1 MHGIH
6 GKITIG
12 THFFKITH
20 FDDRLR
26 DVIYKFLGNYV
37 KYGLEK
43 IPRSNRYKKVAT
55 AVYATRTLDKNEFRF
70 HINQYSKFI
79 QLMEANLV
87 PKESVEIVTLD
98 ICTASPLDC
107 SVKDGWVPR
116 EDQTP
121 VLDYLIDS
129 PYRSKLVGIQTGKG
143 KDQPLTAKI
152 KTPKGW
158 TTMGDINVG
167 DDVISRDGTST
178 KVIAIHPKETRD
190 VYKIT
195 FYDGRQTEC
204 GAGHLWKVF
213 NVNVTKDK
221 RWKLIDTEEII
232 RLLNNHNP
240 RLYVELIEPQKS
252 KDIELPIDPY
262 VLGVILGDAH
272 IGKYLIDLATPDDF
286 ILDEVSKRLPK
297 DLIINRKGYCNNSII
312 INKQFGDIKNNSLTK
327 EFRNLNLSEKLS
339 YEKFIPDV
347 YLNGSIKQRL
357 ELLQG
362 LMDTDGTVNVDGNI
376 SFCSSSKKLA
386 EQVQYLVRSLG
397 GLAKISIRQP
407 FYTYK
412 DKKIEA
418 REAYQL
424 NIRVKNPNNFFLLP
438 RKKNKTPTHNQY
450 SDDLK
455 SRIKSVDY
463 VGKKVTQ
470 CITIDHPEQLY
481 VTDDFIVTHNSFLSM
496 YAASKLNKKIAIVV
510 RPMFIFKWVGDVA
523 KYLNIDTAKQVMV
536 VQGMSQLMMVFEQQK
551 LGLLDDIKI
560 FIFSNKTL
568 QLWFKQYQEFG
579 EAIRDQG
586 YGITPEEMYSH
597 LKIGLRLIDEVH
609 LDFHLNFKIDLYT
622 NVEHSISL
630 SATLDNKDQ
639 FQRDMYELAYPISQR
654 FKEQEIDKY
663 AIARCV
669 IYSIDDNP
677 DKIRSTEYGSKSYSH
692 NAFEEYIMKKPQRLE
707 NYLRLIKHTIDV
719 GYMQDYVPGERCVV
733 FAYRKDFCTIVVNYL
748 NMKYPN
754 LDIRRYV
761 SEDPDENMYDPD
773 IRVTTLGSGS
783 TGHDIAMLKAAIMT
797 VNVESL
803 QANIQAFGRLRKLD
817 KLTPRFYYFTCLD
830 VQKHMQYHKLKME
843 ILQKRALNFNIFQSP
858 FRI

>member
-20 FDDRLR
+20 FDDKLR
-26 DVIYKFLGNYV
+26 DVIYRFLGNYV

-70 HINQYSKFI
+70 HINQYGKFI

-87 PKESVEIVTLD
+87 TKESVEIVTLD

-143 KDQPLTAKI
+143 K
-152 KTPKGW
+152 
-158 TTMGDINVG
+158 
-167 DDVISRDGTST
+167 
-178 KVIAIHPKETRD
+178 
-190 VYKIT
+190 
-195 FYDGRQTEC
+195 
-204 GAGHLWKVF
+204 
-213 NVNVTKDK
+213 
-221 RWKLIDTEEII
+221 
-232 RLLNNHNP
+232 
-240 RLYVELIEPQKS
+240 
-252 KDIELPIDPY
+252 
-262 VLGVILGDAH
+262 
-272 IGKYLIDLATPDDF
+272 
-286 ILDEVSKRLPK
+286 
-297 DLIINRKGYCNNSII
+297 
-312 INKQFGDIKNNSLTK
+312 
-327 EFRNLNLSEKLS
+327 
-339 YEKFIPDV
+339 
-347 YLNGSIKQRL
+347 
-357 ELLQG
+357 
-362 LMDTDGTVNVDGNI
+362 
-376 SFCSSSKKLA
+376 
-386 EQVQYLVRSLG
+386 
-397 GLAKISIRQP
+397 
-407 FYTYK
+407 
-412 DKKIEA
+412 
-418 REAYQL
+418 
-424 NIRVKNPNNFFLLP
+424 
-438 RKKNKTPTHNQY
+438 
-450 SDDLK
+450 
-455 SRIKSVDY
+455 
-463 VGKKVTQ
+463 
-470 CITIDHPEQLY
+470 
-481 VTDDFIVTHNSFLSM
+481 SFLSM
-496 YAASKLNKKIAIVV
+496 YVASKLNKKIAIVV

-597 LKIGLRLIDEVH
+597 LKVGLRLIDEVH

-669 IYSIDDNP
+669 IYSIDDRP
-677 DKIRSTEYGSKSYSH
+677 DKIRSTEHGSKSYSH
-692 NAFEEYIMKKPQRLE
+692 NAFEEYIMAKPQRLE
-707 NYLRLIKHTIDV
+707 NYLRLIKHTIEV

-748 NMKYPN
+748 KIKYPN
-754 LDIRRYV
+754 LDIRRFV

-783 TGHDIAMLKAAIMT
+783 TGHDVAMLKAAIMT

-817 KLTPRFYYFTCLD
+817 NLTPRFYYFTCLD